1 MYIDEYQDVNQL
13 QNDIFKALS
22 KNNRFV
28 VGDVKQSIYGFRGAC
43 PEIFSELRESYPPAE
58 EGKERGRIFFD
69 LNYRCQ
75 KKLIAFINEVCG
87 KLLSFCSDMHY
98 HEQDNLR
105 SEKDE
110 EEESGCHS

>member
-1 MYIDEYQDVNQL
+1 M
-13 QNDIFKALS
+13 
-22 KNNRFV
+22 
-28 VGDVKQSIYGFRGAC
+28 
-43 PEIFSELRESYPPAE
+43 E
-58 EGKERGRIFFD
+58 EEKERGRIFFD

-105 SEKDE
+105 SGKDE
-110 EEESGCHS
+110 EEESGSLLPQICLVTGQEEFAKGKHAEAMPRALPHC